1 MAVKKRLDGN
11 VIKKARIVLILF
23 GVAAIV
29 IAAKLFVMQIID
41 YEEYQT
47 KAINQMTTEVEV
59 NPDRGTIYDT
69 NGNIIATN
77 ITTYTVVIS
86 PKDIV
91 ENVREIEEEKED
103 NWITRIEDYIVKLKK
118 KNEEETETEYRSEWT
133 NLNGRLVTGIYMNEF
148 IADSLSE
155 ILGVDKDFILE
166 KADLEKRMYEVIAK
180 DVDEETADKIRKLID
195 YNDLDS
201 QIYLIASSKRYY
213 PYGSLASHVVGFT
226 DTDGKGLYGM
236 ENYYNNLLE
245 GKSGRYITAK
255 DAQHNDMP
263 FEYETYV
270 EAQNGYDLTSTIDTY
285 IQFELE
291 NQLEAALADQLAGN
305 RATGIVMDVNT
316 GGILAMATVPTF
328 DLNSPREVDDE
339 TAELIY
345 NTFDSSILKEL
356 EKYDEGSDD
365 YQNQLKSFTL
375 SAMWK
380 NKAITE
386 TYEPGS
392 TFKIITTAMAFEEG
406 VITPEDTFY
415 CSGALSVE
423 GYSKPIHCHK
433 TTGHGLVTFRV
444 GLQQSCNPTLM
455 TVGLKIG
462 REKFYNYFEQ
472 FGYNDVTGIDLPN
485 EIATYYNSYKD
496 FSNVSLAVYSFGQ
509 TFKTTALQQLTAIC
523 AVANGGN
530 LVTPHVLKEINDD
543 DGNVV
548 ESYKTDV
555 KRQVV
560 SENVCKT
567 ISEILEEGVS
577 GDGGARNAYTAG
589 YKVAAKT
596 GTSEKKDK
604 KDENGEYSYRVGSCV
619 AYAPADDPEVA
630 VIFIVDEPSA
640 GSVYGSV
647 VAAPYVS
654 NLLSFILPY
663 MGYEPTYTEAELENA
678 QIGVSNYVG
687 STVENAEADL
697 SWRETEYK
705 IIGDGDVVTSQTPQ
719 AGDTMTKN
727 GGVLYLYTGS
737 TVPSNDITV
746 PDLVGK
752 TAEAANRILV
762 NTGLNVSISGA
773 TGASGAIVASQSPA
787 AGETVAKG
795 TVVTIDMRHEI
806 SSDD

>member
-1 MAVKKRLDGN
+1 MAVKRRLDGN
-11 VIKKARIVLILF
+11 IIKKARIVLVLF
-23 GVAAIV
+23 GVLAVVVAV
-29 IAAKLFVMQIID
+29 RLFVMQILD
-41 YEEYQT
+41 YELYQT

-69 NGNIIATN
+69 NGNIMATN

-86 PKDIV
+86 PKDII
-91 ENVREIEEEKED
+91 ENYREAEEETPD
-103 NWITRIEDYIVKLKK
+103 NWIFDLRNKLLALRNGED
-118 KNEEETETEYRSEWT
+118 EEEIVYKSEWT
-133 NLNGRLVTGIYMNEF
+133 NLEGRLVTGIYMNEF

-166 KADLEKRMYEVIAK
+166 KADLDGRMYEVIAR
-180 DVDEETADKIRKLID
+180 DVDEETAEKVLKLV
-195 YNDLDS
+195 DLNGLDE

-213 PYGSLASHVVGFT
+213 PYGSLASHTLGFT
-226 DTDGKGLYGM
+226 DSDGKGLYGM
-236 ENYYNNLLE
+236 ENYYNNILE
-245 GKSGRYITAK
+245 GKNGRYITAQ
-255 DAQHNDMP
+255 DAHHNDMP

-270 EAQNGYDLTSTIDTY
+270 EAQNGYNLTSTIDTY
-285 IQFELE
+285 IQIELE
-291 NQLEAALADQLAGN
+291 NQLESALCDQLAGN

-316 GGILAMATVPTF
+316 GGILAMATAPSF

-339 TAELIY
+339 MTKLIY
-345 NTFDSSILKEL
+345 NTFDSGVLRELDKL
-356 EKYDEGSDD
+356 EKETDE
-365 YQNQLKSFTL
+365 YENQLKSFVL

-392 TFKIITTAMAFEEG
+392 TFKIITTAMAFEEN

-415 CSGALSVE
+415 CSGSLAVE
-423 GYSKPIHCHK
+423 GYPHPIHCHK

-462 REKFYNYFEQ
+462 KEKFYNYFER
-472 FGYNDVTGIDLPN
+472 FGYSGVTGIDLPN
-485 EIATYYNSYKD
+485 EIPTYYSSNKD

-509 TFKTTALQQLTAIC
+509 TFKTTAIQQLTAIC
-523 AVANGGN
+523 TVANGGK

-543 DGNVV
+543 EGNVV

-560 SENVCKT
+560 SEGTCKT
-567 ISEILEEGVS
+567 ISDILEEGVS

-619 AYAPADDPEVA
+619 AYAPADNPEIA

-654 NLLSFILPY
+654 NLMSFILPY
-663 MGYEPTYTEAELENA
+663 LGYEPTYTETELENA

-697 SWRETEYK
+697 SWREIEYK
-705 IIGDGDVVTSQTPQ
+705 IVGNGDTVTKQTPG
-719 AGDTMTKN
+719 AGDTMTKKD
-727 GGVLYLYTGS
+727 GILYLYTGDA
-737 TVPSNDITV
+737 VPNADIEV

-762 NTGLNVSISGA
+762 NCGLNVSVSGA
-773 TGASGAIVASQSPA
+773 TGKSGAIVMSQSPA
-787 AGETVAKG
+787 PGTAVEKG
-795 TVVTIDMRHEI
+795 TVVTVDMRHEI
-806 SSDD
+806 ASDD